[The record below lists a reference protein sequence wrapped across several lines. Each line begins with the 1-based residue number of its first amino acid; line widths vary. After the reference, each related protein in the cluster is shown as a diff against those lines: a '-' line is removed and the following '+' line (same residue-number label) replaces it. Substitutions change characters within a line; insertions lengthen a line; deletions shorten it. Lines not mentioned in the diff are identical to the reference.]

1 MARFKDIARVARVA
15 ARFCGR
21 RAILA
26 ASAMLKPTPERAE
39 GPEDRMPPAFQPEV
53 MLPSQYYEA
62 MRRKHLL
69 EGEKLLMF
77 AVLEDA
83 VDTFMKYVDATRRR
97 GQRLFREAEE
107 WINQHDPHW
116 PFSFENICQF
126 LDIDA
131 EYMRA
136 GLRRWKE
143 AKLKEVEQ
151 ARRAGQPTT
160 AGTEAHP

>member
-1 MARFKDIARVARVA
+1 MARFKDTVRVARVA
-15 ARFCGR
+15 ARLFGR
-21 RAILA
+21 RALLA
-26 ASAMLKPTPERAE
+26 ASAMLKPEAE
-39 GPEDRMPPAFQPEV
+39 GPAERMPPAFQPEV

-83 VDTFMKYVDATRRR
+83 VDTFMKYVNTTRRR

-107 WINQHDPHW
+107 WINQKDPNW

-126 LDIDA
+126 LDIDP

-143 AKLKEVEQ
+143 AKRREIEQ
-151 ARRAGQPTT
+151 AQAATHTSASRA
-160 AGTEAHP
+160 EAHP